1 MEKTIEYCFHP
12 VHQRLA
18 QLYFKYGNFT
28 QIYENASVEEFRNLE
43 ESLKLNA
50 HMVRK
55 LNELNSLSLIAYQIN
70 DMNWLHEI
78 CGKIEKLKESFLV

>member
-1 MEKTIEYCFHP
+1 M
-12 VHQRLA
+12 
-18 QLYFKYGNFT
+18 
-28 QIYENASVEEFRNLE
+28 YENASVEEFRNLE